1 MGGTAVNDRAVGL
14 LDRYDIEVLRTRK
27 GRGAIL
33 CDSNLGTLI
42 LKEYQGPKEKLESQE
57 ILLENI
63 AEKGNVLVERLLRTK
78 EGELSL
84 QGPDGVTYILKTYF
98 EGKECNILDM
108 QECLEGVKT
117 LALLHKDMVLG
128 EQEKFSDFPV
138 FHLEKEYEK
147 HNRELKRVR
156 RFLRDKSQKSGFEI
170 YLLEEYDYFLN
181 QAYEVAAE
189 LESFLLPKESSYL
202 QDFGIFC
209 HGDYQYHNIIG
220 MPEGQAVINFEKFIM
235 DDQVRDLYLYM
246 RKLLEKS
253 NWSKE
258 LGRKILDTYNEINE
272 LSARSFVS
280 LYYRLAYPEKFWKIV
295 NFYYNSHKSWMPG
308 KNLEKLQRVVEQE
321 KEKQNFL
328 TVLFRTV

>member
-1 MGGTAVNDRAVGL
+1 MNDRAVGL

-42 LKEYQGPKEKLESQE
+42 FKEYQGSKAKLESQE
-57 ILLENI
+57 VLLQSI
-63 AEKGNVLVERLLRTK
+63 AKKGNVLVERLLRTK
-78 EGELSL
+78 EGELSV
-84 QGPDGVTYILKTYF
+84 QGQDGVTYILKTYF

-108 QECLEGVKT
+108 QECLRGVKT

-128 EQEKFSDFPV
+128 EQEMFSNFPV

-156 RFLRDKSQKSGFEI
+156 KFLRDKSQKSRFEI

-181 QAYEVAAE
+181 QAYEVTTE
-189 LESFLLPKESSYL
+189 LEGFLLPDESDYL
-202 QDFGIFC
+202 QICGTIC
-209 HGDYQYHNIIG
+209 HGDYQYHNIIEL
-220 MPEGQAVINFEKFIM
+220 PEGQGVINFEKFIM

-258 LGRKILDTYNEINE
+258 LGRKILEAYNEINE
-272 LSARSFVS
+272 LPARSFVS

-295 NFYYNSHKSWMPG
+295 NFYYNSHKSWIPG
-308 KNLEKLQRVVEQE
+308 KNLEKLQKVVEQE
-321 KEKQNFL
+321 KAKQDFL
-328 TVLFRTV
+328 TTIFRTV

>member
-1 MGGTAVNDRAVGL
+1 MNDRAVGL

-42 LKEYQGPKEKLESQE
+42 FKEYQGSKAKLESQE
-57 ILLENI
+57 VLLKSI
-63 AEKGNVLVERLLRTK
+63 AKKGNVLVERLLRTK
-78 EGELSL
+78 EGELSV
-84 QGPDGVTYILKTYF
+84 QGQDGVTYILKTYF

-108 QECLEGVKT
+108 QECLRGVKT

-128 EQEKFSDFPV
+128 EQEMFSNFPV

-156 RFLRDKSQKSGFEI
+156 KFLRDKSQKSGFEI

-181 QAYEVAAE
+181 QAYEVTTE
-189 LESFLLPKESSYL
+189 LEGFLLPDESDYL
-202 QDFGIFC
+202 QICGTIC
-209 HGDYQYHNIIG
+209 HGDYQYHNIIEL
-220 MPEGQAVINFEKFIM
+220 PEGQGVINFEKFIM

-258 LGRKILDTYNEINE
+258 LGRKILEAYNEINE
-272 LSARSFVS
+272 LPARSFVS

-295 NFYYNSHKSWMPG
+295 NFYYNSHKSWIPG
-308 KNLEKLQRVVEQE
+308 KNLEKLQKVVEQE
-321 KEKQNFL
+321 KAKQDFL
-328 TVLFRTV
+328 TTIFRTV